1 MKQDYVARI
10 DQRHTCECRAEPR
23 EGSGIPPVKKALEQ
37 IERTA
42 CQIGQQAFET
52 AELVSRR
59 PLTASKRES
68 GMTLSFGVTLSVT
81 RDFVAFT
88 TIFPQTNRLVCY
100 TASQTLLG

>member
-1 MKQDYVARI
+1 MARI